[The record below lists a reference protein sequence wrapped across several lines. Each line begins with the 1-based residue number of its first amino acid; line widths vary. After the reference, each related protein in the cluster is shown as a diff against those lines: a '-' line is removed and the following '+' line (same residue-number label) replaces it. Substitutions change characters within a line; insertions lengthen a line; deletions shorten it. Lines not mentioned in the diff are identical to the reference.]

1 MNPATAALSANA
13 DSPAWSRLAARPCRP
28 CGQRSTPARPR
39 CLPPERSHEQ
49 RQIFQLIPSRGNVT
63 YDDVWA
69 ATDMC
74 DLLSGENRA
83 ECYASFGVDVDSVDN
98 YLGRALC
105 LEAAYK
111 ASPDPDEV
119 VVHTPFGDARLHPP
133 SIPDVHMPSPS
144 REQAEA
150 IAEAQK
156 RVGDVIGA
164 LSKFHSELK
173 SSARI
178 MFD

>member
-1 MNPATAALSANA
+1 MSVRLKTTKSSCPTRTLLWWQDRPNSLSC
-13 DSPAWSRLAARPCRP
+13 CR
-28 CGQRSTPARPR
+28 
-39 CLPPERSHEQ
+39 
-49 RQIFQLIPSRGNVT
+49 
-63 YDDVWA
+63 A

-83 ECYASFGVDVDSVDN
+83 ECYASFGVDVESVDT

-111 ASPDPDEV
+111 GMLTALCVYCSDAGSCFKFPSHSPCASTTSCHAASADPDEV

-133 SIPDVHMPSPS
+133 SIPDVHMPAPSP
-144 REQAEA
+144 EQAEA
-150 IAEAQK
+150 IAEAQR
-156 RVGDVIGA
+156 RVGQVIGA